1 VQPVEIPTL
10 AAPSGDTVP
19 PPFSVAEIFTQFRL
33 TSLLALFLVI
43 AGAVYLYGVHRLRRR
58 GDHWPPGRTVAFLA
72 GGLGSIA
79 AVTVTGLEAYDTSL
93 LSVHMV
99 QHMVLS
105 MVGPIFLALGA
116 PVTLA
121 LRTLPAANRKVLLRV
136 LHSRVAGVLTFPLVA
151 FGIFVANPFVLYFTG
166 LYRATLEHVWLHE
179 LIHVHFIIT
188 GCLFFWPLLG
198 LDPLPN
204 RWPYPARAL
213 LMVLSV
219 PFHTVLGLTIM
230 QSKILLGGDWYPS
243 LGLAWS
249 DPWNDQVVAGGI
261 LWAGGEIVSVT
272 MLGILVLQW
281 IKQSEREAKRI
292 DRAMDRAEAEDERRA
307 GAAADQPAAA
317 GAATATKIT
326 EPAPAARP
334 QPDER

>member
-1 VQPVEIPTL
+1 MLLVETPPLL
-10 AAPSGDTVP
+10 AAAGDTVL
-19 PPFSVAEIFTQFRL
+19 PPFTAASIFTEINL
-33 TSLLALFLVI
+33 TSLIALFLLI
-43 AGAVYLYGVHRLRRR
+43 AAALYGYGVYQLRLR
-58 GDHWPPGRTVAFLA
+58 GDHWPAGRTVAFVA

-79 AVTVTGLEAYDTSL
+79 AVTVSGIEAYDTTL
-93 LSVHMV
+93 VSVHMV

-121 LRTLPAANRKVLLRV
+121 LRTLHGAPRKTLLTV
-136 LHSRVAGVLTFPLVA
+136 IHSGPVRVLTFPLVA

-166 LYRATLEHVWLHE
+166 LYRQTLEHAWLHE
-179 LIHVHFIIT
+179 FIHLHFIVT

-230 QSKILLGGDWYPS
+230 QSKTLLGGDYYPNLHLS
-243 LGLAWS
+243 WS
-249 DPWNDQVVAGGI
+249 DPWNDQVTAGGI

-281 IKQSEREAKRI
+281 IKQSEREARRV
-292 DRAMDRAEAEDERRA
+292 DRALDRAEAQE
-307 GAAADQPAAA
+307 AAREAAIA
-317 GAATATKIT
+317 NKIT
-326 EPAPAARP
+326 EQPAVVRP
-334 QPDER
+334 RADGD

>member
-1 VQPVEIPTL
+1 MPTL
-10 AAPSGDTVP
+10 AALAGDTVLR
-19 PPFSVAEIFTQFRL
+19 PFSAAAIFTEIRL
-33 TSLLALFLVI
+33 TSLLTLFLVV
-43 AGAVYLYGVHRLRRR
+43 AAALYLYGVHRLRRR
-58 GDHWPPGRTVAFLA
+58 GDRWPPGRTVAFIA

-79 AVTVTGLEAYDTSL
+79 AVTVTGIGAYDTTL

-99 QHMVLS
+99 QHMMLS

-121 LRTLPAANRKVLLRV
+121 LRTLPAGHRKVLLRV
-136 LHSRVAGVLTFPLVA
+136 LHTPVVKVLTFPLVA
-151 FGIFVANPFVLYFTG
+151 FGLFVANPFVLYFAG

-179 LIHVHFIIT
+179 FIHVHFIVT

-230 QSKILLGGDWYPS
+230 QSKALLGGDWYPNLRLS
-243 LGLAWS
+243 WS
-249 DPWNDQVVAGGI
+249 DPWQDQVTAGGI

-281 IKQSEREAKRI
+281 VRQSEREAKRI
-292 DRAMDRAEAEDERRA
+292 DRALDRAEAADLA
-307 GAAADQPAAA
+307 TAAKITNS
-317 GAATATKIT
+317 AATARP
-326 EPAPAARP
+326 EPDGR
-334 QPDER
+334 

>member
-1 VQPVEIPTL
+1 VQPVESPAF
-10 AAPSGDTVP
+10 AAPAGDTVP
-19 PPFSVAEIFTQFRL
+19 PPFTPGEIFTQIHL
-33 TSLLALFLVI
+33 DSLVAVFLLV
-43 AGAVYLYGVHRLRRR
+43 AAAVYLYGVYKLRLR
-58 GDHWPPGRTVAFLA
+58 GDHWPVGRTVAFVL

-79 AVTVTGLEAYDTSL
+79 AVTVTGVETYDDTL
-93 LSVHMV
+93 LSIHMV
-99 QHMVLS
+99 QHMTLS

-121 LRTLPAANRKVLLRV
+121 LRTLPKNPRQVLLSV
-136 LHSRVAGVLTFPLVA
+136 LHSRVVKVLTFPLVA
-151 FGIFVANPFVLYFTG
+151 FGIFIANPFVLYFTNV
-166 LYRATLEHVWLHE
+166 YRLTLEHEWLHE
-179 LIHVHFIIT
+179 FIHVHFIVT

-230 QSKILLGGDWYPS
+230 QSKTLLGGDYYPS
-243 LGLAWS
+243 LHLAWS

-261 LWAGGEIVSVT
+261 LWAGGELVSVT
-272 MLGILVLQW
+272 MLGILIMQW

-292 DRAMDRAEAEDERRA
+292 DRALDRAEAEERAKATSSSSVRPK
-307 GAAADQPAAA
+307 PAASS
-317 GAATATKIT
+317 
-326 EPAPAARP
+326 PP
-334 QPDER
+334 QADAE